1 MFNGLVSKAKLFV
14 HRRKWRKLNSHNFT
28 SLKNDFDFDLA
39 EVGNFSYGDI
49 KIVYANKVNKL
60 KIGHFCSIADDVKFM
75 LNADHPTNL
84 VSTYPFKAK
93 VLNDGTDAIS
103 KGDIEVGDD
112 VWIGY
117 NSLILSGVKIGQG
130 AVVAAGSVVT
140 KDVPPYAIVGGVPA
154 KVIKYRFDEKI
165 IKKLMNL
172 DYGKLTADIVKNNK
186 DLFYQEMTVEVADK
200 MLELFGKTEG
210 DK

>member
-14 HRRKWRKLNSHNFT
+14 HRKKWRKLNKHNF
-28 SLKNDFDFDLA
+28 SVLKNDFDFELA
-39 EVGNFSYGDI
+39 SVGNFSYGEI
-49 KIVYANKVNKL
+49 KIIYANKNNKL

-93 VLNDGTDAIS
+93 VLNDGTDAVS

-154 KVIKYRFDEKI
+154 KVIKYRFDEKLI
-165 IKKLMNL
+165 EKLLKL
-172 DYGKLTADIVKNNK
+172 DYGKLTIEQIKQNK
-186 DLFYQEMTVEVADK
+186 DLFYEPVTAENVDK
-200 MLELFGKTEG
+200 LLGLFGEKVGE
-210 DK
+210 